1 VGIVTTADPGDGTG
15 SGNAPTT
22 WVRSLAT
29 PLRLFVA
36 REVGS
41 ALILLA
47 ATLAALVW
55 ANSPWGSTYEDV
67 WSTEISIR
75 VGDSVRAQ
83 DLRHWINDGLMTF
96 FFLVVGLEVRREF
109 DMGELRDRRRVGIPI
124 IAGIG
129 GMAVPALIYIAVN
142 SGGSATQGWG
152 VVVATDTA
160 FALGI
165 LALVGG
171 ASSLRTR
178 IFLLTLVIVDDV
190 GALIIIAV
198 AYSDDLSLVALLVA
212 VGLFGIVIAL
222 RAAGVRRGLPYAI
235 AGVCIWIAMFDSG
248 VHPTVAG
255 VALGLV
261 ATAYPPSRE
270 DLQEASSRW
279 RSFREQP
286 TPEYAR
292 SVRRGVAEA
301 ISPNERLQDILH
313 PVTSFVIVPLF
324 ALANAGVDLGGG
336 GLGRAVSSPITLG
349 IVCGLV
355 VGKLVGITGASWLA
369 TRRRL
374 GNFPLTVPW
383 PSLIGVATVAGIGF
397 TVSLFIAELT
407 FDGEQLQEAKI
418 GILGASLAAAALSWF
433 AFRALPHLPGR
444 LRAALRVEPAEPL
457 IDLDEPDPTD
467 DHIRGPDDA
476 PVTLV
481 EYADF
486 ECPYCGQTE
495 PILRDLVAEFG
506 DQLRYVFR
514 HLPLTEVHEHAQL
527 AAEAAE
533 AAGAQG
539 KFWEMH
545 DLLFAHQDALD
556 VRDLKAYADELGLDM
571 ERFSKE
577 LRTRKYAARIAND
590 VAEADE
596 TGVTGT
602 PTFFVNGRRHHG
614 AYDLDTLTQL
624 VRSAAT
630 RR

>member
-1 VGIVTTADPGDGTG
+1 VTTEDPAVGTG
-15 SGNAPTT
+15 ASDERTT
-22 WVRSLAT
+22 RVRSLAT
-29 PLRLFVA
+29 PTRLFLTT
-36 REVGS
+36 EVGS
-41 ALILLA
+41 ALILLT
-47 ATLAALVW
+47 ATVAALLW
-55 ANSPWGSTYEDV
+55 ANSPWSSSYEDL

-75 VGDSVRAQ
+75 VGDSALSQ

-96 FFLVVGLEVRREF
+96 FFLVVGLEIRREL

-129 GMAVPALIYIAVN
+129 GMALPALIYLALN
-142 SGGSATQGWG
+142 SGGSAAEGWG
-152 VVVATDTA
+152 IVVATDTA

-171 ASSLRTR
+171 GASLRTR

-190 GALIIIAV
+190 GALLIIAL
-198 AYSDDLSLVALLVA
+198 AYSEDLSVKALLIA
-212 VGLFGIVIAL
+212 VGLFGVVVAL
-222 RAAGVRRGLPYAI
+222 RAAGVRRGLPYLI
-235 AGVCIWIAMFDSG
+235 VGVGIWVAMFESG
-248 VHPTVAG
+248 VHATITG

-270 DLQEASSRW
+270 ELEEASSRW
-279 RSFREQP
+279 RLFREQP

-292 SVRRGVAEA
+292 SAVRGVTEA
-301 ISPNERLQDILH
+301 ISPNERLQNLFH
-313 PVTSFVIVPLF
+313 PLTSFVIVPLF

-336 GLGRAVSSPITLG
+336 VLGRAVSSPITIG

-355 VGKLVGITGASWLA
+355 VGKLVGIIGASWLA

-383 PSLIGVATVAGIGF
+383 TSLIGVASVAGIGF
-397 TVSLFIAELT
+397 TVSLFIAEIS
-407 FDGEQLQEAKI
+407 FEGEQLQEAKI
-418 GILGASLAAAALSWF
+418 GILAASLVAVTLSWV
-433 AFRALPHLPGR
+433 AFRALARLPRR
-444 LRAALRVEPAEPL
+444 LRAALRADTVEPL
-457 IDLDEPDPTD
+457 VDLDQPDRAD
-467 DHIRGPDDA
+467 DHIRGTDDA
-476 PVTLV
+476 SVTLI

-495 PILRDLVAEFG
+495 PVIRALMTTFG
-506 DQLRYVFR
+506 DELRYVFR

-556 VRDLKAYADELGLDM
+556 VHSLKAYAEQLDLDM
-571 ERFSKE
+571 ERFTKA
-577 LRTRKYAARIAND
+577 LRTRKYAPRIAND
-590 VAEADE
+590 VVEADE
-596 TGVTGT
+596 SGVTGT

-614 AYDLDTLTQL
+614 AYDLEALTQR
-624 VRSAAT
+624 VRAAT
-630 RR
+630 KAKRR